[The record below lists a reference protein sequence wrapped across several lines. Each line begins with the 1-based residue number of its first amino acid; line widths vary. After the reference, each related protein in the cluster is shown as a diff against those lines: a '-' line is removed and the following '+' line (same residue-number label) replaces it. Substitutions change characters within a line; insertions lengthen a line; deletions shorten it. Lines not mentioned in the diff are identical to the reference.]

1 CGSAPDGKACGQ
13 YAGYPE
19 SASQRILRHGQALGD
34 RLGLSGLSGCPAAA
48 RGLWLSEGLPPGA
61 LGAGYPRTSNFG
73 RNQRDHAR
81 DHCTAD
87 SRERSRHQMIND
99 SDSVLFEVLTTGRL
113 QVGVAT
119 LNRPRTLNGLT
130 LPMCELL
137 YDKLLAWANDPSIA
151 FVILTGAGEKASCA
165 GGDLH
170 GIYESILQN
179 ETGHA
184 WDNPYTRRFFDVE
197 YRLDYL
203 IHDYPKP
210 LVCWGNGIVM
220 GGGVG
225 LMAGASHRVVS
236 ETTRFAMP
244 EISIGLFPDVGGTW
258 LLSRL
263 PGGIG
268 RFLALTGAQLGAAD
282 CLFLGLADHALESGR
297 WPEFLEAVRAA
308 SWHDESHDNAVQLDN
323 LLKRMALAI
332 DAEGPLRTHYDSIRA
347 ACDGH
352 DFHAVCDAMAQFA
365 HHDDPWLQKAAATF
379 KAGSP
384 G

>member
-1 CGSAPDGKACGQ
+1 
-13 YAGYPE
+13 
-19 SASQRILRHGQALGD
+19 
-34 RLGLSGLSGCPAAA
+34 
-48 RGLWLSEGLPPGA
+48 
-61 LGAGYPRTSNFG
+61 
-73 RNQRDHAR
+73 
-81 DHCTAD
+81 
-87 SRERSRHQMIND
+87 MIND
-99 SDSVLFEVLTTGRL
+99 SDSVLFEVLSTGRL

-119 LNRPRTLNGLT
+119 LNRPQTLNGLT

-137 YDKLLAWANDPSIA
+137 HDKLQAWANDPSIA
-151 FVILTGAGEKASCA
+151 FVILTGAGDKAFCA

-210 LVCWGNGIVM
+210 VLCWGSGIVM

-244 EISIGLFPDVGGTW
+244 EITIGLFPDVGGTW

-263 PGGIG
+263 PGGLG
-268 RFLALTGAQLGAAD
+268 RFLALTGAQLGASD
-282 CLFLGLADHALESGR
+282 CLFLGLADHALETSR
-297 WPEFLEAVRAA
+297 WEEFIAAVKKTGWSDEAPHNAEALDELLKSMALDITAPGPLRQHYDTIRAA
-308 SWHDESHDNAVQLDN
+308 S
-323 LLKRMALAI
+323 
-332 DAEGPLRTHYDSIRA
+332 
-347 ACDGH
+347 DGH
-352 DFHAVCDAMAQFA
+352 NFEAVCEAIADLNS
-365 HHDDPWLQKAAATF
+365 HGDPWLQKAAATF
-379 KAGSP
+379 AAGSP
-384 G
+384 GSARLSFTLLERAKLLSLADVFRQEYIAALHCGVQGDLQEGIRALLIDKDRQPQWSPSSLQDATATWVERFFEAPWPVGDEHPLRDLGKI

>member
-1 CGSAPDGKACGQ
+1 
-13 YAGYPE
+13 
-19 SASQRILRHGQALGD
+19 
-34 RLGLSGLSGCPAAA
+34 
-48 RGLWLSEGLPPGA
+48 
-61 LGAGYPRTSNFG
+61 
-73 RNQRDHAR
+73 
-81 DHCTAD
+81 
-87 SRERSRHQMIND
+87 
-99 SDSVLFEVLTTGRL
+99 LTTGRL

-151 FVILTGAGEKASCA
+151 VVILTGAGEKAFCA

-170 GIYESILQN
+170 GIHESILQN

-210 LVCWGNGIVM
+210 VVVWGDGIVM

-263 PGGIG
+263 PGGLG

-282 CLFLGLADHALESGR
+282 CLFLGLADHAMESTR
-297 WPEFLEAVRAA
+297 WPEFISSVRAA
-308 SWHDESHDNAVQLDN
+308 NWSDDAQQNAVELD
-323 LLKRMALAI
+323 RMLNAIALAI
-332 DAEGPLRTHYDSIRA
+332 DKPGPLRQHYDTIRA

-352 DFHAVCDAMAQFA
+352 DFEAVCNAVARFA
-365 HHDDPWLQKAAATF
+365 NHSEPWLQKAAATYS
-379 KAGSP
+379 AGSP
-384 G
+384 GSARLSWELLERAKLGSLADAFRQEYIASLHCGVQGDLQEGIRALLIDKDRQPRWKPANLQDASAAWVERFFEA